1 MGGWHYGIH
10 HIGYHILFALLLLGH
25 HRKTKTPQGLF
36 SFAGGGEEVLWLRRG
51 ERGKAKAREAME
63 IQIQEEQEGKMEAI
77 SGTSG
82 Y

>member
-1 MGGWHYGIH
+1 M
-10 HIGYHILFALLLLGH
+10 
-25 HRKTKTPQGLF
+25 
-36 SFAGGGEEVLWLRRG
+36 WLRRG

>member
-1 MGGWHYGIH
+1 MW
-10 HIGYHILFALLLLGH
+10 
-25 HRKTKTPQGLF
+25 KTKTPQGLF
-36 SFAGGGEEVLWLRRG
+36 SFARGGEEVLWLKRG
-51 ERGKAKAREAME
+51 ERGKPKARAAME